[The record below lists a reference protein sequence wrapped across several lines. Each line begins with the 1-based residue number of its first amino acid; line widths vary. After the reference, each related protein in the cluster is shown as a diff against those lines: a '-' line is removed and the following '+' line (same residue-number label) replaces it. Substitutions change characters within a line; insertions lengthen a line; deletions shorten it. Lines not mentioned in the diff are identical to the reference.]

1 MMEIYTNMAWP
12 DDPYQTGQ
20 QLYPRPAP
28 RLAAFT
34 VESSPARGSLMTT
47 SAAIVYLP
55 LHRTRPV
62 TVTGQTL
69 TFGFRAASITG
80 QAEASALAA
89 VADLD
94 LIQARRHAAILT
106 GCRLS
111 SALAELQMLAGMTL
125 RGLSAVQQ
133 EWAGRHALA
142 RGRAD
147 MFDCPADLPGQP
159 FLEDACQQA
168 RLTVRPGYLPAG
180 LGETAA
186 AGMLAALMAE
196 RALIM
201 ALVCARYLGRY
212 RWDGTMDTGDSMA
225 ASTWDC
231 LPQPPGRGLAAGQA
245 DGRPMALTGIL
256 DDHHQ

>member
-1 MMEIYTNMAWP
+1 MEIYTNMAWP
-12 DDPYQTGQ
+12 GDPYRTGQ

-34 VESSPARGSLMTT
+34 AESSRARGSPTAT

-80 QAEASALAA
+80 EAEAGALAGL
-89 VADLD
+89 ADLD

-106 GCRLS
+106 GCMLS
-111 SALAELQMLAGMTL
+111 RTLAELQRRAGTTL
-125 RGLSAVQQ
+125 RGLSAVQE
-133 EWAGRHALA
+133 EWARRHTPA
-142 RGRAD
+142 RGRAA
-147 MFDCPADLPGQP
+147 MFDCPFDLPGQP
-159 FLEDACQQA
+159 FLEDACLQA
-168 RLTVRPGYLPAG
+168 CLTAGPGYLPAG
-180 LGETAA
+180 LDETTAA
-186 AGMLAALMAE
+186 RMLAALMVE

-201 ALVCARYLGRY
+201 ALVCGRHRGRY
-212 RWDGTMDTGDSMA
+212 SWEGTLDIADIMA

-231 LPQPPGRGLAAGQA
+231 FA
-245 DGRPMALTGIL
+245 
-256 DDHHQ
+256 